1 MPTTRTGAGGD
12 ATSSA
17 DESKVN
23 IDVTQIIAELQL
35 KVQELHTELNAQRVE
50 TTQAKVDAAAARS
63 AALSSP
69 SRSRTPASQVVHA
82 SSPPSGPKIREYLA
96 TITGKFND
104 HNWLAWSKETKTFLK
119 IHNLWRGVI
128 DRPDRTD
135 VTFDQKNLNAYLI
148 IKAGV
153 EDHIGQQVR
162 SPALLTPGSS
172 CNHEVIFTS
181 YMQNVKSWQ
190 KSALASS
197 RVLRC
202 TLVLAKL
209 CSMRSTT

>member
-1 MPTTRTGAGGD
+1 MPTTRTRAGGD
-12 ATSSA
+12 ATSA
-17 DESKVN
+17 NESKV
-23 IDVTQIIAELQL
+23 DVAQIIAELQQR
-35 KVQELHTELNAQRVE
+35 VQELGNELNAQRVE
-50 TTQAKVDAAAARS
+50 TTQAKADAAAARS

-69 SRSRTPASQVVHA
+69 SRSRTSASQVVVA

-162 SPALLTPGSS
+162 SIDSAADTWKFLQPRSDIHIVHAKRQELAKISIGK
-172 CNHEVIFTS
+172 F
-181 YMQNVKSWQ
+181 
-190 KSALASS
+190 KSA
-197 RVLRC
+197 
-202 TLVLAKL
+202 
-209 CSMRSTT
+209 SMYLGAGKALFDEITE